1 MLGGYKQSGPHRHQ
15 TASKARRQQG
25 LLSSAASQRAHAWSR
40 GARERGALRALG
52 RPAGAQSGG
61 WGERSAR
68 TARWVRPAQESVGRA
83 RAPARK
89 PRDLE
94 ARLRVEAGETGGART
109 RRAEGAGERTGAQ
122 DCARRESARPRAS
135 PLSRVEAGEAGGA
148 RTRRAGLCIEAG
160 EAGSGRGGGGVSEAY
175 QEYRLG

>member
-1 MLGGYKQSGPHRHQ
+1 MPGAEVR
-15 TASKARRQQG
+15 
-25 LLSSAASQRAHAWSR
+25 
-40 GARERGALRALG
+40 AREGLYARWDARLG
-52 RPAGAQSGG
+52 RRAAD
-61 WGERSAR
+61 GESEVHEQRVGLGPPR
-68 TARWVRPAQESVGRA
+68 SVGRA